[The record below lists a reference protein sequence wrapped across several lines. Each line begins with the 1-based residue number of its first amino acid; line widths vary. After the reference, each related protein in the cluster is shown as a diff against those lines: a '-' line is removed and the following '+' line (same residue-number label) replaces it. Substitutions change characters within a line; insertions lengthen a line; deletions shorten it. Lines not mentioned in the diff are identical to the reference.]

1 MPFRANANGQS
12 VIEAP
17 YEGLILTRRRRRDDF
32 AGAISFGAFLILLA
46 VSYLANPNIFSEVE
60 AFVRDF
66 KPVQITQ
73 NFWWLAPSSNHPVLY
88 NAASQFCY
96 IFGLIQI
103 AVLVLLLVKT
113 SSARQKTRTFSDI
126 LFWLGAGYL
135 FGNLSSGT
143 FPWISFIGALIILIG
158 ICIVVRSTILL
169 VVFRHQ
175 P

>member
-1 MPFRANANGQS
+1 
-12 VIEAP
+12 
-17 YEGLILTRRRRRDDF
+17 LILTHRQRRDGF

-46 VSYLANPNIFSEVE
+46 VSYLTNPNILGEVE

-66 KPVQITQ
+66 KLVQITQ
-73 NFWWLAPSSNHPVLY
+73 NFSWLAPSSNHPVLY

-96 IFGLIQI
+96 IFGLIQVG
-103 AVLVLLLVKT
+103 VLALLLVKA
-113 SSARQKTRTFSDI
+113 SSARQKTRTVSDI

-135 FGNLSSGT
+135 FGILSNGT

-158 ICIVVRSTILL
+158 VGIVLLSTILL
-169 VVFRHQ
+169 VVFRRQ